1 MDIPIKFEEVESLSK
16 WFVKGINR
24 KLTVV
29 SFIEPVL
36 PSEAATRVLEKE
48 IILKHKITLAK
59 NITVYGPKKDSRV
72 YIFKSEYISANAG
85 KYKNNKS

>member
-1 MDIPIKFEEVESLSK
+1 MFSEKTYEYEYLNK

-29 SFIEPVL
+29 SFMDPVL

-48 IILKHKITLAK
+48 IILKHKITLAQ
-59 NITVYGPKKDSRV
+59 NITVYGPKKNSKV
-72 YIFKSEYISANAG
+72 YVFKSDIISANAG
-85 KYKNNKS
+85 RHNYNKS